1 MGGGGAVGFTGD
13 AVFRRQ
19 DITLNFLP
27 ERGKGKEVEY
37 ICAVHANLSLILTH
51 TAVALA
57 TRDAFGT
64 QEAQTETT
72 FLLPELVRSFF
83 FLLLHHPKSA

>member
-1 MGGGGAVGFTGD
+1 MSLVEGEGVVGFTGD

-37 ICAVHANLSLILTH
+37 ICAV
-51 TAVALA
+51 
-57 TRDAFGT
+57 DT
-64 QEAQTETT
+64 QTS
-72 FLLPELVRSFF
+72 R
-83 FLLLHHPKSA
+83 